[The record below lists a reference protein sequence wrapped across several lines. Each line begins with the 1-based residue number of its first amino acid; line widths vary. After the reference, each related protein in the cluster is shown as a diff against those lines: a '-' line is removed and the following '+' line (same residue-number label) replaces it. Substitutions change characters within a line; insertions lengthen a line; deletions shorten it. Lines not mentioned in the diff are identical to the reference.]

1 MSSFENIRSLSSF
14 RKPKDEVIP
23 RKKVGRILEAGRN
36 TPSPGNVQ
44 TLEFIAVEDDHSLEN
59 LGQILGDHRIGEAPI
74 SVIVLADED
83 RMKRKLGS
91 NVREFCFSEGA
102 TSVQNMRLVAEEEG
116 ISSIWK
122 SGFDEHTVAEN
133 FKVPD
138 GKIPV
143 SVVSFAFTDN
153 PVRNEPRFGM
163 NEVVYYDEYGHQISS
178 FFDGVEWR
186 GLDEEKRIFSKR
198 AEGFLGRL
206 KRRVDKVL

>member
-14 RKPKDEVIP
+14 RHPRDEVIP
-23 RKKVGRILEAGRN
+23 RDVVGKILEAGRN

-44 TLEFIAVEDDHSLEN
+44 SLEFIAVEDDHSLEN
-59 LGQILGDHRIGEAPI
+59 LGQMLGDHRVAEAPI
-74 SVIVLADED
+74 SVIVLADEE
-83 RMKRKLGS
+83 RMNRKLGS

-102 TSVQNMRLVAEEEG
+102 TAVQNMRLVAEEEG
-116 ISSIWK
+116 LSSIWK
-122 SGFDEHTVAEN
+122 SGFDEHSVAQN

-153 PVRNEPRFGM
+153 PVENEPPFGM
-163 NEVVYYDEYGHQISS
+163 NEVVYYDEYGHQIGS
-178 FFDGVEWR
+178 FFDGMEWR
-186 GLDEEKRIFSKR
+186 GLDEETRIFQKR
-198 AEGFLGRL
+198 AEGFFTRL